1 MNVLHVSYSDLNGG
15 AARAAYRIHRSL
27 IEQNKYK
34 NISSKMRVVNKMS
47 DDSSVYSD
55 KSIFTSML
63 KIKIVM
69 RLLIN

>member
-55 KSIFTSML
+55 K
-63 KIKIVM
+63 
-69 RLLIN
+69 